1 MCNKSD
7 SIINLAVALTK
18 FNGEVHSIAKDAKN
32 PHFKNNYASLD
43 NIVEEIRPI
52 LQKHGISVLQIPG
65 GDGENVIMKTMLLHE
80 SGEWLE
86 SEPLIMRPVK
96 NDPQGMGSCITY
108 ARRYSLCSMLSL
120 STGIDDDGNAAS
132 QPTQPGQK
140 PQYSAPR
147 TESNNTAP
155 QQPQAPKQSSG
166 TPHSFKSEVYR
177 LRAEQFM
184 DWNELQKVA
193 ERVLGRKISGKVT
206 ALQDDKEWEL
216 IANELK
222 SFNLDPALP
231 F

>member
-1 MCNKSD
+1 MCKKSE
-7 SIINLAVALTK
+7 SIVNLAVAITK

-52 LQKHGISVLQIPG
+52 LQKHGLSVLQIPG

-86 SEPLIMRPVK
+86 SEPLVMRPVK

-132 QPTQPGQK
+132 QPTQPAQK
-140 PQYSAPR
+140 PQYSV
-147 TESNNTAP
+147 P
-155 QQPQAPKQSSG
+155 QGTTHTPQPQTPKEPTNGNSNAISDKQLSLLLGEMKRSKIEPEAVKAKFMFQSSKEIM
-166 TPHSFKSEVYR
+166 KS
-177 LRAEQFM
+177 QF
-184 DWNELQKVA
+184 NE
-193 ERVLGRKISGKVT
+193 I
-206 ALQDDKEWEL
+206 L
-216 IANELK
+216 IWVQAGG
-222 SFNLDPALP
+222 DPLPEADLP

>member
-52 LQKHGISVLQIPG
+52 LQKHGLSVLQIPG

-86 SEPLIMRPVK
+86 SEPLVMRPVK

-132 QPTQPGQK
+132 QPTQPAQK
-140 PQYSAPR
+140 APQYTP
-147 TESNNTAP
+147 P
-155 QQPQAPKQSSG
+155 G
-166 TPHSFKSEVYR
+166 TPNTPQPPADAISDKQLSFLLREINRCKVEPDTVKAKFMFNSSKEIRKSQFNEILNWVQQGGEQVEVHS
-177 LRAEQFM
+177 
-184 DWNELQKVA
+184 
-193 ERVLGRKISGKVT
+193 
-206 ALQDDKEWEL
+206 
-216 IANELK
+216 
-222 SFNLDPALP
+222 
-231 F
+231 

>member
-32 PHFKNNYASLD
+32 PHFKNNYATLD

-52 LQKHGISVLQIPG
+52 LQKHGLSVLQIPG

-86 SEPLIMRPVK
+86 SEPLVMRPVK

-132 QPTQPGQK
+132 QPAQPAQK
-140 PQYSAPR
+140 PAYSQSQHNPPP
-147 TESNNTAP
+147 TSQE
-155 QQPQAPKQSSG
+155 QPKAAYNA
-166 TPHSFKSEVYR
+166 PHSFKRDAYR
-177 LRAEQFM
+177 LREEQHM
-184 DWNELQKVA
+184 DWNELQRVA
-193 ERVLGRKISGKVT
+193 ERVLGRKLGKVT
-206 ALQDDKEWEL
+206 QLQDEKEWEL
-216 IANELK
+216 IVNELK
-222 SFNLDPALP
+222 SFNIDPLP

>member
-1 MCNKSD
+1 MCKKSE
-7 SIINLAVALTK
+7 SIVNLAVAITK

-52 LQKHGISVLQIPG
+52 LQKHGLSVLQIPG

-86 SEPLIMRPVK
+86 SEPLVMRPVK

-132 QPTQPGQK
+132 QPQQTAQK
-140 PQYSAPR
+140 PTQA
-147 TESNNTAP
+147 TQNA
-155 QQPQAPKQSSG
+155 QPQNHTPSNPPPARQSSSA
-166 TPHSFKSEVYR
+166 PHSFKSEVYR